1 MSDTSA
7 LDAAKIGIRM
17 ATRDL
22 GAHAQYG
29 SRVLYVPS
37 VLAEAA
43 DLLATM
49 YEAGQDHGIGPED
62 WAAVTSL
69 PTGVV
74 DALAARYCSRVKLTS
89 VELHA
94 ARDALVEELS
104 AKGLTVRPG
113 LRVAVDPPAG
123 GPRFGYQGREAA
135 LSLTLTSEGW
145 DIRIDEPASDRPRP
159 IAAPATEE
167 GAREVAEL
175 VRKILSGEAPNP
187 FASPAVKESST

>member
-17 ATRDL
+17 ATRNP
-22 GAHAQYG
+22 GAHVQEGAP
-29 SRVLYVPS
+29 VLYVPS

-43 DLLATM
+43 DLLAKM
-49 YEAGQDHGIGPED
+49 YEAGQNHGIAPED
-62 WAAVTSL
+62 WATVTSL

-74 DALAARYCSRVKLTS
+74 DALAARYCSRTELTS

-94 ARDALVEELS
+94 ARDALIEELG
-104 AKGLTVRPG
+104 AKGITVRPG
-113 LRVAVDPPAG
+113 LRIAVDPPAG
-123 GPRFGYQGREAA
+123 GPSFGYQGREAP
-135 LSLTLTSEGW
+135 LSLALTREGW
-145 DIRIDEPASDRPRP
+145 DIRVDEPASGRPRR

-187 FASPAVKESST
+187 FARPAVKEPSA